1 MSLLS
6 TFNVFVLT
14 RARGRTIL
22 LMLAVAVGSF
32 CLMAFAI
39 APAFQDATGGLRP
52 FDMNFGITAETMYR
66 DLPAYTDRS
75 RTLYLWFA
83 LADFVYPAAAAAFFT
98 LLWSWLFNKA
108 PNPVYAVLMMKGILV
123 FPCLFALVDWA
134 ENLGFLFV
142 IFSYPAEHPTI
153 GNVAGMLKKIKP
165 FIEGA
170 ILALTLAFAVTTA
183 WRRQKR

>member
-1 MSLLS
+1 M
-6 TFNVFVLT
+6 TAEAGGN
-14 RARGRTIL
+14 APRGRYAPSPTGEVHLGNASTSLVAWRL
-22 LMLAVAVGSF
+22 LDCGTGTFLP
-32 CLMAFAI
+32 I
-39 APAFQDATGGLRP
+39 AG
-52 FDMNFGITAETMYR
+52 MTM
-66 DLPAYTDRS
+66 
-75 RTLYLWFA
+75 
-83 LADFVYPAAAAAFFT
+83 AAAAAFFT

-108 PNPVYAVLMMKGILV
+108 PNPVYAVLMMKGILI
-123 FPCLFALVDWA
+123 FPFLFALVDWA

-153 GNVAGMLKKIKP
+153 GNVAGTLKKIKP